1 MQYVRFVSQYCSCVY
16 LFFLQDARQQEFFAS
31 REAVLKLWSSLNQT
45 AVGDFEEAVRDGD
58 TKHFVLSEDNMDSLH
73 QLKAKVQ

>member
-1 MQYVRFVSQYCSCVY
+1 MY

-45 AVGDFEEAVRDGD
+45 AVEGFEEAVRDGD
-58 TKHFVLSEDNMDSLH
+58 TKHFVLSEDNMDNLH